1 MAICVLLDE
10 SFCVSLLQC
19 YEGYEYAEEVGVRID
34 VRFAC
39 CAEKVPAKWGKLG
52 YSTKWDISISSFLAI
67 WQGFLEFTL
76 FIHFNFDTFALHCFE
91 TEKKNESSG

>member
-19 YEGYEYAEEVGVRID
+19 YEGYEYAEEVGVRIG

-39 CAEKVPAKWGKLG
+39 CAEKVGTCQVGKA
-52 YSTKWDISISSFLAI
+52 W
-67 WQGFLEFTL
+67 L
-76 FIHFNFDTFALHCFE
+76 FD
-91 TEKKNESSG
+91 